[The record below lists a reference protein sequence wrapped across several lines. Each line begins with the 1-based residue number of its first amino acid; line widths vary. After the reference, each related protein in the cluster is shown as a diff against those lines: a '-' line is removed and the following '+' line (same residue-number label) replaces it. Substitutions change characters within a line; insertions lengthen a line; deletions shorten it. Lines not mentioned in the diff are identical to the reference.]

1 MNSRLIRWRIAPSGT
16 EGTTTVYVHSRF
28 GSDLYGDG
36 TRANPYQSLGKA
48 YRAKLTKPTSIICI
62 GRFSEMLADGNHACH
77 ISGDYYG
84 AATFDGAG
92 YYVLYGFGHSSLII
106 TNTGVGTY
114 DLAVFTG
121 SEALAGVGRAYSAC
135 YVGYANYVH
144 GVAGSN
150 TFPNLTGSTDFAAVK
165 PKRQNTN
172 NGNLMSRATENW

>member
-1 MNSRLIRWRIAPSGT
+1 MNSRLIRWRIAPNGT
-16 EGTTTVYVHSRF
+16 EGTATVYVHSRF

-48 YRAKLTKPTSIICI
+48 YRAKSTKPTSIICI

-92 YYVLYGFGHSSLII
+92 YYVLYGFGHSRLII

-121 SEALAGVGRAYSAC
+121 SGALAGVGRASSCELRGLCELRARGRRLVC
-135 YVGYANYVH
+135 PDG
-144 GVAGSN
+144 
-150 TFPNLTGSTDFAAVK
+150 
-165 PKRQNTN
+165 QNEPI
-172 NGNLMSRATENW
+172 LRLHRRLYRR